1 MTRVVAVYGTRAGP
15 GGLGIHAATVIA
27 GLATAAPVVAL
38 GPGPALDWPLETPI
52 PTAVN
57 WIRSP
62 PVRRSW
68 LANRVLRRIRPGRLV
83 FQHDRTVGRWAASE
97 LDRIRPGC
105 VYTFTQVGLESMRWA
120 KARGLPPVLDNP
132 NGHIRGFSEVC
143 RHEWTKWLGRVY
155 HGHPTP
161 AMVDRIEEE

>member
-1 MTRVVAVYGTRAGP
+1 MTRVVVVYGTRAGP

-57 WIRSP
+57 WIKSP

-83 FQHDRTVGRWAASE
+83 FQHDRTVGRWAASRTRPYSPRLCVHLHSGRSRVHE
-97 LDRIRPGC
+97 MGASPRITAGSRQSQRAHSG
-105 VYTFTQVGLESMRWA
+105 VF
-120 KARGLPPVLDNP
+120 RGLPARMDQVARPCVSRPSNP
-132 NGHIRGFSEVC
+132 CNGR
-143 RHEWTKWLGRVY
+143 
-155 HGHPTP
+155 PN
-161 AMVDRIEEE
+161 